1 MGAKHALFTVFL
13 HRKKI
18 RIDLPFGDLHPVLF
32 IQRLHRFIIITDG
45 GNQPQVVQ
53 FIFFQIVFSGSQHVR
68 RRHRQSH
75 IQPNTQRHNGK
86 NRHVTPQALPNL
98 PQCCFHYGRFHD
110 ISNPG
115 LTTRSL
121 LPE

>member
-32 IQRLHRFIIITDG
+32 IQRIHGLIIIADG

-53 FIFFQIVFSGSQHVR
+53 LIFFQVVFSGSQHVR
-68 RRHRQSH
+68 RRHRQPY
-75 IQPNTQRHNGK
+75 IQSNPQRHNGK
-86 NRHVTPQALPNL
+86 NRQITPQALPNL
-98 PQCCFHYGRFHD
+98 P
-110 ISNPG
+110 
-115 LTTRSL
+115 
-121 LPE
+121 